1 MNLQID
7 WREDMFESIR
17 SIWNFSSKRQHKLA
31 KILFL
36 SFVEG
41 IFVMLKTVAII
52 FAVNAMFNRFWV
64 DSYIYEVI
72 MLGII
77 CIAGVFVFGYFT
89 QLGSVSV
96 GFEMAK
102 DKRLYFG
109 SFFKRLY
116 LGFFNEN
123 SLGNINSMLTTSIS
137 HIEQVAPIILIYVIG
152 GFLSVLSIIL
162 GFIYYEWR
170 VSVIVLAGVVTYL
183 FVVNHQ
189 MKVSRREAP
198 KRQSSQMKLTEGVI
212 EFIQGIGVIK
222 AFDTANKDERVKK
235 GIDDSCLSNINLS
248 EKSIPSSI
256 CAGLTIQ
263 IFEILIIVFAFF
275 MWNIGEISPQ
285 KAINLC
291 IMSFVIFQSIN
302 QAGSV
307 LSMIGILDSMLREVG
322 SMESAKEIKILSP
335 AANMESNEIE
345 FKNVSFSYGT
355 GETIKGIST
364 TIKPNSLTAIV
375 GPSGSGKTTFCKLIP
390 RFYDVCK
397 GEIFIGGAKITNIS
411 AEELMEKI
419 SIVFQN
425 VYLFEDTIFNNIRFA
440 KLDASE
446 DEVMEAAKKARC
458 YDFIMALPD
467 GFDTVVGEAGDTL
480 SGGEKQRIAIA
491 RAILKDSPIVI
502 LDEFTSTL
510 DVENEHHI
518 LTAIDNLVKDKTV
531 IIIAH
536 RLKTI
541 RKADHIIVLNK
552 GEIVQEGTHNELI
565 NQDGIYNSFISIRER
580 ANSWKY
586 K

>member
-1 MNLQID
+1 
-7 WREDMFESIR
+7 MFESIR
-17 SIWNFSSKRQHKLA
+17 SIWNFSIKRQHQLT
-31 KILFL
+31 KILLL
-36 SFVEG
+36 SFMEG
-41 IFVMLKTVAII
+41 IFVMLKMVAII
-52 FAVNAMFNRFWV
+52 FAVNAMFNKVWV
-64 DSYIYEVI
+64 DNYIYKVI
-72 MLGII
+72 TLGII

-89 QLGSVSV
+89 QLGSASV

-123 SLGNINSMLTTSIS
+123 SVGNINSTLTTSIS
-137 HIEQVAPIILIYVIG
+137 HVEQVAPIILIYVTG
-152 GFLSVLSIIL
+152 GLLSAVSIIL
-162 GFIYYEWR
+162 GFVYYEWR
-170 VSVIVLAGVVTYL
+170 VSIIVLAGVAAYL

-189 MKVSRREAP
+189 MKLSRREAP
-198 KRQSSQMKLTEGVI
+198 KRQLSQMKLTESVI
-212 EFIQGIGVIK
+212 EFIQGISVIK
-222 AFDTANKDERVKK
+222 AFNMDDKDGRVKK
-235 GIDDSCLSNINLS
+235 GIDDSCSSNINLS

-263 IFEILIIVFAFF
+263 LFEILIIVFALF
-275 MWNIGEISPQ
+275 MWNIGEISSQ
-285 KAINLC
+285 KAINLL

-307 LSMIGILDSMLREVG
+307 LSMIGILDSTLKEVEG
-322 SMESAKEIKILSP
+322 IESAEEIKILSP
-335 AANMESNEIE
+335 AGDMKSNEVE
-345 FKNVSFSYGT
+345 FRNVSFSYGN
-355 GETIKGIST
+355 GEIIKGIST

-375 GPSGSGKTTFCKLIP
+375 GHSGSGKTTFCKLIP

-397 GEIFIGGAKITNIS
+397 GEILVGGANITNIS
-411 AEELMEKI
+411 TEELMKKI

-425 VYLFEDTIFNNIRFA
+425 VYLFEDTILNNIRFA
-440 KLDASE
+440 KLDASN
-446 DEVMEAAKKARC
+446 DEVIEAAKKARC
-458 YDFIMALPD
+458 YDFITALPD
-467 GFDTVVGEAGDTL
+467 GFDTMVGEGGDTL

-502 LDEFTSTL
+502 LDEFTSAL

-518 LTAIDNLVKDKTV
+518 LAAIDNLVKDKTV

-536 RLKTI
+536 RLETI
-541 RKADHIIVLNK
+541 RKADHIIVLDK

-580 ANSWKY
+580 ANTWKF

>member
-1 MNLQID
+1 
-7 WREDMFESIR
+7 MFESIR
-17 SIWNFSSKRQHKLA
+17 SIWNFSIKRQHQLT
-31 KILFL
+31 KILLL
-36 SFVEG
+36 SFMEG
-41 IFVMLKTVAII
+41 IFVMLKMVAII
-52 FAVNAMFNRFWV
+52 FAVNAMFNKVWV
-64 DSYIYEVI
+64 DNYIYKVI
-72 MLGII
+72 TLGII

-89 QLGSVSV
+89 QLGSASV

-123 SLGNINSMLTTSIS
+123 SVGNINSTLTTSIS
-137 HIEQVAPIILIYVIG
+137 HVEQVAPIILIYVTG
-152 GFLSVLSIIL
+152 GLLSAVSIIL
-162 GFIYYEWR
+162 GFVYYEWR
-170 VSVIVLAGVVTYL
+170 VSIIVLAGVAAYL

-189 MKVSRREAP
+189 MKLSRREAP
-198 KRQSSQMKLTEGVI
+198 KRQLSQMKLTESVI
-212 EFIQGIGVIK
+212 EFIQGISVIK
-222 AFDTANKDERVKK
+222 TFNMDDKDGRVKK
-235 GIDDSCLSNINLS
+235 GIDDSCSSNINLS

-263 IFEILIIVFAFF
+263 LFEILIIVFALF

-285 KAINLC
+285 KAINLL

-307 LSMIGILDSMLREVG
+307 LSMIGILDSTLKEVEG
-322 SMESAKEIKILSP
+322 IESAEEIKILSP
-335 AANMESNEIE
+335 AGDMKSNEVE
-345 FKNVSFSYGT
+345 FRNVSFSYGN
-355 GETIKGIST
+355 GEIIKGIST

-375 GPSGSGKTTFCKLIP
+375 GHSGSGKTTFCKLIP

-397 GEIFIGGAKITNIS
+397 GEILIGGANITNIS
-411 AEELMEKI
+411 TEELMKKI

-425 VYLFEDTIFNNIRFA
+425 VYLFEDTILNNIRFA
-440 KLDASE
+440 KLDASN
-446 DEVMEAAKKARC
+446 DEVIEAAKKARC
-458 YDFIMALPD
+458 YDFITALPD
-467 GFDTVVGEAGDTL
+467 GFDTMVGEGGDTL

-502 LDEFTSTL
+502 LDEFTSAL

-518 LTAIDNLVKDKTV
+518 LAAIDNLVKDKTV

-536 RLKTI
+536 RLETI
-541 RKADHIIVLNK
+541 RKADHIIVLDK

-565 NQDGIYNSFISIRER
+565 NQDGIYNSFISIKER
-580 ANSWKY
+580 ANTWKF

>member
-1 MNLQID
+1 
-7 WREDMFESIR
+7 MFESIR
-17 SIWNFSSKRQHKLA
+17 SIWNFSIKRQHQLT
-31 KILFL
+31 KILLL
-36 SFVEG
+36 SFMEG
-41 IFVMLKTVAII
+41 IFVMLKMVAII
-52 FAVNAMFNRFWV
+52 FAVNAMFNKVWV
-64 DSYIYEVI
+64 DNYIYKVI
-72 MLGII
+72 TLGII

-123 SLGNINSMLTTSIS
+123 SVGNINSTLTTSIS
-137 HIEQVAPIILIYVIG
+137 HVEQVAPIILIYVTG
-152 GFLSVLSIIL
+152 GLLSAVSIIL
-162 GFIYYEWR
+162 GFVYYEWR
-170 VSVIVLAGVVTYL
+170 VSIIVLAGVAAYL

-189 MKVSRREAP
+189 MKLSRREAP
-198 KRQSSQMKLTEGVI
+198 KRQLSQMKLTESVI
-212 EFIQGIGVIK
+212 EFIQGISVIK
-222 AFDTANKDERVKK
+222 AFNMDDKDGRVKK
-235 GIDDSCLSNINLS
+235 GIDDSCSSNINLS

-263 IFEILIIVFAFF
+263 LFEILIIVFALF
-275 MWNIGEISPQ
+275 MWNIGEISSQ
-285 KAINLC
+285 KAINLL

-307 LSMIGILDSMLREVG
+307 LSMIGILDSTLKEVEG
-322 SMESAKEIKILSP
+322 IESAEEIKILSP
-335 AANMESNEIE
+335 AGDMKSNEVE
-345 FKNVSFSYGT
+345 FRNVSFSYGN
-355 GETIKGIST
+355 GEIIKGIST

-375 GPSGSGKTTFCKLIP
+375 GHSGSGKTTFCKLIP

-397 GEIFIGGAKITNIS
+397 GEILIGGANITNIS
-411 AEELMEKI
+411 TEELMKKI

-425 VYLFEDTIFNNIRFA
+425 VYLFEDTILNNIRFA
-440 KLDASE
+440 KLDASN
-446 DEVMEAAKKARC
+446 DEVIEAAKKARC
-458 YDFIMALPD
+458 YDFITALPD
-467 GFDTVVGEAGDTL
+467 GFDTMVGEGGDTL

-491 RAILKDSPIVI
+491 RAILKDSPIVV
-502 LDEFTSTL
+502 LDEFTSAL

-518 LTAIDNLVKDKTV
+518 LAAIDNLVKDKTV

-536 RLKTI
+536 RLETI
-541 RKADHIIVLNK
+541 RKAEHIIVLDK

-580 ANSWKY
+580 ANTWKF

>member
-1 MNLQID
+1 
-7 WREDMFESIR
+7 MFESIR
-17 SIWNFSSKRQHKLA
+17 SIWNFSIKRQHQLT
-31 KILFL
+31 KILLL
-36 SFVEG
+36 SFMEG
-41 IFVMLKTVAII
+41 IFVMLKMVAII
-52 FAVNAMFNRFWV
+52 FAVNAMFNKVWV
-64 DSYIYEVI
+64 DNYIYKVI
-72 MLGII
+72 TLGII

-89 QLGSVSV
+89 QLGSASV

-109 SFFKRLY
+109 AFFKRLY

-123 SLGNINSMLTTSIS
+123 SVGNINSTLTTSIS
-137 HIEQVAPIILIYVIG
+137 HVEQVAPIILIYVTG
-152 GFLSVLSIIL
+152 GLLSAVSIIL
-162 GFIYYEWR
+162 GFVYYEWR
-170 VSVIVLAGVVTYL
+170 VSIIVLAGVAAYL

-189 MKVSRREAP
+189 MKLSRREAP
-198 KRQSSQMKLTEGVI
+198 KRQLSQMKLTESVI
-212 EFIQGIGVIK
+212 EFIQGISVIK
-222 AFDTANKDERVKK
+222 AFNMDDKDGRVKK
-235 GIDDSCLSNINLS
+235 GIDDSCSSNINLS

-263 IFEILIIVFAFF
+263 LFEILIIVFALF

-285 KAINLC
+285 KAINLL

-307 LSMIGILDSMLREVG
+307 LSMIGILDSTLKEVEG
-322 SMESAKEIKILSP
+322 IESAEEIKILSP
-335 AANMESNEIE
+335 AGDMKSNEVE
-345 FKNVSFSYGT
+345 FRNVSFSYGN
-355 GETIKGIST
+355 GEIIKGIST

-375 GPSGSGKTTFCKLIP
+375 GHSGSGKTTFCKLIP

-397 GEIFIGGAKITNIS
+397 GEILIGGANITNIS
-411 AEELMEKI
+411 TEELMKKI

-425 VYLFEDTIFNNIRFA
+425 VYLFEDTILNNIRFA
-440 KLDASE
+440 KLDASN
-446 DEVMEAAKKARC
+446 DEVIEAAKKARC
-458 YDFIMALPD
+458 YDFITALPD
-467 GFDTVVGEAGDTL
+467 GFDTMVGEGGDTL

-502 LDEFTSTL
+502 LDEFTSAL

-518 LTAIDNLVKDKTV
+518 LAAIDNLVKDKTV

-536 RLKTI
+536 RLETI
-541 RKADHIIVLNK
+541 RKADHIIVLDK

-580 ANSWKY
+580 ANTWKF

>member
-1 MNLQID
+1 
-7 WREDMFESIR
+7 MFESIR
-17 SIWNFSSKRQHKLA
+17 SIWNFSIKRQHQLT
-31 KILFL
+31 KILLL
-36 SFVEG
+36 SFMEG
-41 IFVMLKTVAII
+41 IFVMLKMVAII
-52 FAVNAMFNRFWV
+52 FAVNAMFNKVWV
-64 DSYIYEVI
+64 DNYIYKVI
-72 MLGII
+72 TLGII

-89 QLGSVSV
+89 QLGSASV

-123 SLGNINSMLTTSIS
+123 SVGNINSTLTTSIS
-137 HIEQVAPIILIYVIG
+137 HVEQVAPIILIYVTG
-152 GFLSVLSIIL
+152 GLLSAVSIIL
-162 GFIYYEWR
+162 GFVYYEWR
-170 VSVIVLAGVVTYL
+170 VSIIVLAGVAAYL

-189 MKVSRREAP
+189 MKLSRREAP
-198 KRQSSQMKLTEGVI
+198 KRQLSQMKLTESVI
-212 EFIQGIGVIK
+212 EFIQGISVIK
-222 AFDTANKDERVKK
+222 AFNMDDKDGRVKK
-235 GIDDSCLSNINLS
+235 GIDDSCSSNINLS

-263 IFEILIIVFAFF
+263 LFEILIIVFALF
-275 MWNIGEISPQ
+275 MWNIGEISSQ
-285 KAINLC
+285 KAINLL

-307 LSMIGILDSMLREVG
+307 LSMIGILDSTLKEVEG
-322 SMESAKEIKILSP
+322 IESAEEIKILSP
-335 AANMESNEIE
+335 AGDMKSNEVE
-345 FKNVSFSYGT
+345 FRNVSFSYGS
-355 GETIKGIST
+355 GEIIKGIST

-375 GPSGSGKTTFCKLIP
+375 GHSGSGKTTFCKLIP

-397 GEIFIGGAKITNIS
+397 GEILIGGANITNIPT
-411 AEELMEKI
+411 EELMKKI

-425 VYLFEDTIFNNIRFA
+425 VYLFEDTILNNIRFA
-440 KLDASE
+440 KLDASN
-446 DEVMEAAKKARC
+446 DEVIEAAKKARC
-458 YDFIMALPD
+458 YDFITALPD
-467 GFDTVVGEAGDTL
+467 GFDTMVGEGGDTL

-502 LDEFTSTL
+502 LDEFTSAL

-518 LTAIDNLVKDKTV
+518 LAAIDNLVKDKTV

-536 RLKTI
+536 RLETI
-541 RKADHIIVLNK
+541 RKADHIIVLDK

-580 ANSWKY
+580 ANTWKF

>member
-1 MNLQID
+1 
-7 WREDMFESIR
+7 MFESIR
-17 SIWNFSSKRQHKLA
+17 SIWNFSLKRQHQLA
-31 KILFL
+31 KILLL
-36 SFVEG
+36 SFIEG
-41 IFVMLKTVAII
+41 IFVMLKMIAII
-52 FAVNAMFNRFWV
+52 FAVNAMFNRFLV
-64 DSYIYEVI
+64 DSYIYKI
-72 MLGII
+72 IILGII

-109 SFFKRLY
+109 SFFKKLY

-123 SLGNINSMLTTSIS
+123 SVGNINSTLTTSIS
-137 HIEQVAPIILIYVIG
+137 HIEQVAPIILIHVIG
-152 GFLSVLSIIL
+152 GFLSAVSIVL
-162 GFIYYEWR
+162 GFVYYEWR
-170 VSVIVLAGVVTYL
+170 VSIIVFAGAAVYL

-189 MKVSRREAP
+189 MNVSRREAP
-198 KRQSSQMKLTEGVI
+198 KRQLSQMKLTESVI
-212 EFIQGIGVIK
+212 EFIQGISVVK
-222 AFDTANKDERVKK
+222 AFDVENKDERVKK
-235 GIDDSCLSNINLS
+235 GIDDSCLNNINLS

-263 IFEILIIVFAFF
+263 LFEILIIVFAFF

-285 KAINLC
+285 KVINLF
-291 IMSFVIFQSIN
+291 IMSFVIFQQVN

-307 LSMIGILDSMLREVG
+307 LSMIGILDSTLKEVN
-322 SMESAKEIKILSP
+322 SIESAKEIKILSP
-335 AANMESNEIE
+335 AESMKSNEIE
-345 FKNVSFSYGT
+345 FKNVSFSYGN
-355 GETIKGIST
+355 GEILRGIST
-364 TIKPNSLTAIV
+364 IIKPNSLTAIV

-397 GEIFIGGAKITNIS
+397 GEILIGGAKITNIPT
-411 AEELMEKI
+411 EELMKKI

-425 VYLFEDTIFNNIRFA
+425 VYLFEDSILNNIRFA
-440 KLDASE
+440 KPNADN

-467 GFDTVVGEAGDTL
+467 GFDTMVGEAGDTL

-502 LDEFTSTL
+502 LDEFTNAL
-510 DVENEHHI
+510 DVENEYHI
-518 LTAIDNLVKDKTV
+518 LTAIDNLVGGKTV

-536 RLKTI
+536 RLETI
-541 RKADHIIVLNK
+541 RKADHIIVLEK

-565 NQDGIYNSFISIRER
+565 NQDGIYKSFISIKER
-580 ANSWKY
+580 ANTWKF

>member
-1 MNLQID
+1 
-7 WREDMFESIR
+7 MFESIR
-17 SIWNFSSKRQHKLA
+17 SIWNFSIKRQHQLT
-31 KILFL
+31 KILLL
-36 SFVEG
+36 SFMEG
-41 IFVMLKTVAII
+41 IFVMLKMVAII
-52 FAVNAMFNRFWV
+52 FAVNAMFNKVWV
-64 DSYIYEVI
+64 DNYIYKVI
-72 MLGII
+72 TLGII

-89 QLGSVSV
+89 QLGSASV

-109 SFFKRLY
+109 AFFKRLY

-123 SLGNINSMLTTSIS
+123 SVGNINSTLTTSIS
-137 HIEQVAPIILIYVIG
+137 HVEQVAPIILIYVTG
-152 GFLSVLSIIL
+152 GLLSAVSIIL
-162 GFIYYEWR
+162 GFVYYEWR
-170 VSVIVLAGVVTYL
+170 VSIIVLAGVAAYL

-189 MKVSRREAP
+189 MKLSRREAP
-198 KRQSSQMKLTEGVI
+198 KRQLSQMKLTESVI
-212 EFIQGIGVIK
+212 EFIQGISVIK
-222 AFDTANKDERVKK
+222 AFNMDDKDGRVKK
-235 GIDDSCLSNINLS
+235 GIDDSCSSNINLS

-263 IFEILIIVFAFF
+263 LFEILIIVFALF

-285 KAINLC
+285 KAINLL

-307 LSMIGILDSMLREVG
+307 LSMIGILDSTLKEVE
-322 SMESAKEIKILSP
+322 SIESAEEIEILSP
-335 AANMESNEIE
+335 AGDMKSNEVE
-345 FKNVSFSYGT
+345 FRNVSFSYGN
-355 GETIKGIST
+355 GEIIKGIST

-375 GPSGSGKTTFCKLIP
+375 GHSGSGKTTFCKLIP

-397 GEIFIGGAKITNIS
+397 GEILIGGANITNIS
-411 AEELMEKI
+411 TEELMKKI

-425 VYLFEDTIFNNIRFA
+425 VYLFEDTILNNIRFA
-440 KLDASE
+440 KLDASN
-446 DEVMEAAKKARC
+446 DEVIEAAKKARC
-458 YDFIMALPD
+458 YDFITALPD
-467 GFDTVVGEAGDTL
+467 GFDTMVGEGGDTL

-502 LDEFTSTL
+502 LDEFTSAL

-518 LTAIDNLVKDKTV
+518 LAAIDNLVKDKTV

-536 RLKTI
+536 RLETI
-541 RKADHIIVLNK
+541 RKADRIIVLDK

-580 ANSWKY
+580 ANTWKF